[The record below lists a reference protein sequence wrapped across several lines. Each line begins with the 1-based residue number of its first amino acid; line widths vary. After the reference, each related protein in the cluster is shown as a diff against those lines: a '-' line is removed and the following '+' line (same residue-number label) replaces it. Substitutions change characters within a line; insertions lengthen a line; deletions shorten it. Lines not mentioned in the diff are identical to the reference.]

1 MWLRFSGL
9 TEKKSWLQLFS
20 MGRKRL
26 SENERR
32 DKPLRV
38 RLRPGER
45 EILDFAANEA
55 EMKTSEW
62 VRTVSLKAAQLS
74 RKMGK

>member
-1 MWLRFSGL
+1 
-9 TEKKSWLQLFS
+9 

-45 EILDFAANEA
+45 EIIDFAASKA
-55 EMKTSEW
+55 DMTASEW
-62 VRTVSLKAAQLS
+62 ARSLILPAAQQAQKKVKKAGNS
-74 RKMGK
+74 P

>member
-1 MWLRFSGL
+1 
-9 TEKKSWLQLFS
+9 

-26 SENERR
+26 TENERR

-45 EILDFAANEA
+45 EIIDIAADLS
-55 EMKTSEW
+55 EMTASEW
-62 VRTVSLKAAQLS
+62 ARSLILPAAQQAQKK
-74 RKMGK
+74 RKKTGNSH